1 MTRDTEQSPSV
12 SAAGAAGDSTGC
24 LFIVSAPSG
33 AGKSTLCQAVRRR
46 FGDLAYSISY
56 TTRAPR
62 PGEIHGQDYFFIDAS
77 EFERGI
83 QSGRWAEWA
92 RVHGNYYGTS
102 AQWIEN
108 ALARGRTILLDIDVQ
123 GTRQMVARFPRA
135 VTIFILPPSMEELER
150 RLQQRGTDGVHTIA
164 VRMQNARQEME
175 QKDLYQHIVINDD
188 LDRAIEDLIALL
200 ESSRCSEHRSGA

>member
-1 MTRDTEQSPSV
+1 MTSDTEKSPT
-12 SAAGAAGDSTGC
+12 ACAGETAGDSRGC

-33 AGKSTLCQAVRRR
+33 AGKSTLCQAVRNRLR
-46 FGDLAYSISY
+46 DLAYSISY

-62 PGEIHGQDYFFIDAS
+62 PGEIHGQDYFFVDVA

-92 RVHGNYYGTS
+92 LVHGNYYGTS

-108 ALARGRTILLDIDVQ
+108 ALAGGRTILLDIDVQ

-135 VTIFILPPSMEELER
+135 VTIFVMPPSLEELER
-150 RLQQRGTDGVHTIA
+150 RLRQRGTDDDAAIA
-164 VRMQNARQEME
+164 IRMQNGRQEMA
-175 QKDLYQHIVINDD
+175 QKDLYQHIVINDN
-188 LDRAIEDLIALL
+188 LDNAIGDLIALL
-200 ESSRCSEHRSGA
+200 ERSRCSKYPSGA

>member
-1 MTRDTEQSPSV
+1 MTSDTEKSPT
-12 SAAGAAGDSTGC
+12 ACAGETAGDSRGC

-33 AGKSTLCQAVRRR
+33 AGKSTLCQAVRNRLR
-46 FGDLAYSISY
+46 DLAYSISY

-62 PGEIHGQDYFFIDAS
+62 PGEVHGQDYFFVDVA

-92 RVHGNYYGTS
+92 LVHGNYYGTS

-108 ALARGRTILLDIDVQ
+108 ALAGGRTILLDIDVQ

-135 VTIFILPPSMEELER
+135 VTIFVMPPSLEELER
-150 RLQQRGTDGVHTIA
+150 RLRQRGTDDDAAIA
-164 VRMQNARQEME
+164 IRMQNGRQEMA
-175 QKDLYQHIVINDD
+175 QKDLYQHIVINDN
-188 LDRAIEDLIALL
+188 LDNAIGDLIALL
-200 ESSRCSEHRSGA
+200 ERSRCSKYPSGA